1 MEILYK
7 CKYILFFYL
16 NNTVILYFFKIE
28 IFCKEFIRNYTC
40 NAKNYCR
47 FFYYNQVLLSY
58 SNFQIRYKDWKI
70 DFFDIY
76 TIYTLSLNFKKIRE
90 RRIRSLLSAGL
101 NLSHMQHTFAS
112 RIYYCSISVSIV
124 QGVFLIYVSLRI
136 GVLSHVCQLFDVIK
150 GFFLNLFEL
159 DLNFWIFTDIFRSLS
174 RFSSFFVSGLDSHQ
188 SLLPTEK
195 CCKI

>member
-101 NLSHMQHTFAS
+101 NLSHATHIRITYLLLFNLRFYSS
-112 RIYYCSISVSIV
+112 RRLSNIRIAQNRRSFTRLSVV
-124 QGVFLIYVSLRI
+124 R
-136 GVLSHVCQLFDVIK
+136 CNK
-150 GFFLNLFEL
+150 RFF
-159 DLNFWIFTDIFRSLS
+159 S
-174 RFSSFFVSGLDSHQ
+174 
-188 SLLPTEK
+188 
-195 CCKI
+195 

>member
-1 MEILYK
+1 MKFSVKSLLEIIYA
-7 CKYILFFYL
+7 IQRI
-16 NNTVILYFFKIE
+16 TID
-28 IFCKEFIRNYTC
+28 
-40 NAKNYCR
+40 

-70 DFFDIY
+70 DFFWYIY

-159 DLNFWIFTDIFRSLS
+159 DLNFWIFTDIFHSLS

>member
-1 MEILYK
+1 MKFSVKSLLEIIYA
-7 CKYILFFYL
+7 IQRI
-16 NNTVILYFFKIE
+16 TID
-28 IFCKEFIRNYTC
+28 
-40 NAKNYCR
+40 

-159 DLNFWIFTDIFRSLS
+159 DLNFWIFTDIFHTVVT
-174 RFSSFFVSGLDSHQ
+174 FFFLFRLDSHQ

-195 CCKI
+195 YCKI